1 MKSLFKVTAIMS
13 SATVIILFFN
23 LLKSKAFAII
33 LGPSGVGLYSILI
46 SLYTTIISL
55 TSITSGGSIV
65 KKIAEANSNDDK
77 SKLYYIKN
85 VFSIINL
92 SIGFLLAI
100 IIFIFSDMLSQ
111 YAFNSLVYSL
121 EIKLLGFIIIVAMF
135 AEFWQSWLNGLREVK
150 IIAKIRVFSTIISGF
165 LAIGYV
171 YIYKIDGVIYS
182 ILSVPIVTFF
192 IAGYFFVRV
201 TKIPPFSF
209 SLSFKKYS
217 HEITDIFKV
226 GLALLLIAMLFHIGV
241 YVNRSIISSE
251 LGIASVGIFFAA
263 WTISMS
269 YLDVFLSS
277 LSVDYYPRL
286 SENKDDIEHSMKI
299 VNEQLFF
306 SLLISFPI
314 VIFVY
319 IYAPNLIEILY
330 SKDFIDGASI
340 LRWQIIGDIFKV
352 FVWIFGFV
360 FIAQNNLKYSLL
372 IQIIWVFTYTV
383 ILFFG
388 LPFFGLVLTGIS
400 FLATYF
406 LTFLV
411 SLFYVKFRYN
421 FKFSRDNIKIFYM
434 MLFSLGMVIFP
445 FENIIYFL
453 FQNFILF
460 LVVLYSF
467 INLKGNYVKNI

>member
-1 MKSLFKVTAIMS
+1 MKRLFKVTAIMS

-33 LGPSGVGLYSILI
+33 LGPSGVGLYSVLI

-65 KKIAEANSNDDK
+65 KKIAEANSNNDK
-77 SKLYYIKN
+77 YKLHYIKN

-111 YAFNSLVYSL
+111 YAFNSLIYSF

-135 AEFWQSWLNGLREVK
+135 ADFWQSWLNGLREVK
-150 IIAKIRVFSTIISGF
+150 IIAKIRVYSTIISG
-165 LAIGYV
+165 LLSIGYV

-192 IAGYFFVRV
+192 IAGYFFLRV
-201 TKIPPFSF
+201 TKIPTF

-226 GLALLLIAMLFHIGV
+226 GFVLLLIAMLFHIGV
-241 YVNRSIISSE
+241 YVNRNIISSE

-286 SENKDDIEHSMKI
+286 SENKNNIESSMKI

-314 VIFVY
+314 IMFVY

-330 SKDFIDGASI
+330 SEDFIDGASI

-372 IQIIWVFTYTV
+372 IQIIWVSTYTV

-388 LPFFGLVLTGIS
+388 LPYFGLVLTGVS

-411 SLFYVKFRYN
+411 SLFYVKFRYD

-434 MLFSLGMVIFP
+434 MLFSLGIIIFP
-445 FENIIYFL
+445 FENLIYFL
-453 FQNFILF
+453 FQNCILF

-467 INLKGNYVKNI
+467 INLKGNYVKNV